1 MRFFPD
7 NSLRRACQALR
18 AASRSWRCAAA
29 SLASAFG
36 SGAALSITGAAAVGV
51 TGALAGA
58 AFSWAWAKALV
69 RRQVLQ
75 LTWPTSLEPF
85 TLLSPRPQ
93 AAWPDS
99 LKKCVTI

>member
-1 MRFFPD
+1 
-7 NSLRRACQALR
+7 
-18 AASRSWRCAAA
+18 
-29 SLASAFG
+29 
-36 SGAALSITGAAAVGV
+36 
-51 TGALAGA
+51 
-58 AFSWAWAKALV
+58 LV